1 MTSVKRLIKLEK
13 NLRNEVVL
21 SHGRQENDRVE
32 LSAQLF
38 LNGSNFLNTYFW
50 KLSCFHSFF
59 LSEDDEYRLDF

>member
-38 LNGSNFLNTYFW
+38 LNGSKFLNTYFW
-50 KLSCFHSFF
+50 KQ
-59 LSEDDEYRLDF
+59 